1 MKSYYLRGSWSHLG
15 LPFCVLFVSHSW
27 WKARP
32 AAHTKHTALKGG
44 QSEASRPLAPRLQ
57 GLPGSSLP
65 PLLAPRALRGG
76 VGPPPGDVSSHC
88 TEERTRRRWATG
100 LRHAALQV
108 RDCRRSPCSP
118 SAPQSGVSGCCGC
131 CRHQAAGGARRA
143 AAGSRVTWVLAGA
156 PWESGQGPD

>member
-88 TEERTRRRWATG
+88 TEERMRRRWATG

-108 RDCRRSPCSP
+108 RDS
-118 SAPQSGVSGCCGC
+118 
-131 CRHQAAGGARRA
+131 AGGAPAARRRPRVGFLA
-143 AAGSRVTWVLAGA
+143 AADAAGTRQ
-156 PWESGQGPD
+156 QGGRGGRLQAHA